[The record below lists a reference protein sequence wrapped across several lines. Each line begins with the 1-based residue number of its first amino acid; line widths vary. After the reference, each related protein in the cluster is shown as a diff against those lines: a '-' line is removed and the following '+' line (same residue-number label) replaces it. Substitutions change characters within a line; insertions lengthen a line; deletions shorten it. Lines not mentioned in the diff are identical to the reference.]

1 MNETLKKQPL
11 IAVVGPTAS
20 GKTALAVELALYF
33 GGEVVSAESMQGYKR
48 MDIATAKPDEAEN
61 KGVPHH
67 LIDLIEP
74 DGAAFSVAQY
84 ARCAHAAIA
93 DIAARGRVPILA
105 GGTGLYIDAVID
117 NIDFS
122 NIRSDESVR
131 AELYAQAEAHGNE
144 YMLEMLRAV
153 DPELAAALHPN
164 NLGRILRALE
174 VYRVTGVPMSEHQR
188 RSRQTPER
196 YDVCMIGLNFTDRAM
211 LYDRVNRRVDLMIER
226 GLIDEARAVSAVCR
240 GTALQ
245 AIGYKELIPYL
256 DAGAPLEEC
265 INRLKQS
272 TRRYA
277 KRQLS
282 WFRRD
287 ARIVWLMVD
296 KSESLRELTEKAVCV
311 VHKSGI
317 L

>member
-1 MNETLKKQPL
+1 MDGTGKKQPL

-20 GKTALAVELALYF
+20 GKTALAVELALRF
-33 GGEVVSAESMQGYKR
+33 GGEVVSADSMQVYKR
-48 MDIATAKPDEAEN
+48 MDIATAKPDEAEK

-84 ARCAHAAIA
+84 ARRAHAAIA

-122 NIRSDESVR
+122 NIRSDEAVR
-131 AELYAQAEAHGNE
+131 AELRALADAHGND
-144 YMLEMLRAV
+144 YMLGLLREA
-153 DPELAAALHPN
+153 DPELAASLHPN

-188 RSRQTPER
+188 RSRQMPAR

-211 LYDRVNRRVDLMIER
+211 LYDRVNRRVDRMMER
-226 GLIDEARAVSAVCR
+226 GLLDEARAIGSACR

-245 AIGYKELIPYL
+245 AIGYKELLPHL
-256 DAGAPLEEC
+256 DGGAPLESC
-265 INRLKQS
+265 IDRLKQS

-287 ARIVWLMVD
+287 ERIVWLMVD
-296 KSESLRELTEKAVCV
+296 QSGSLQELTEKAVCV

>member
-33 GGEVVSAESMQGYKR
+33 GGEVVSADSMQVYKR
-48 MDIATAKPDEAEN
+48 MDIATAKPDEAEK

>member
-20 GKTALAVELALYF
+20 GKTALAVELALCF
-33 GGEVVSAESMQGYKR
+33 GGEVVSADSMQVYKR
-48 MDIATAKPDEAEN
+48 MDIATAKPDEAEK

-84 ARCAHAAIA
+84 ARRAHAAIA

-122 NIRSDESVR
+122 NIRSDESIR
-131 AELYAQAEAHGNE
+131 AGLHALAKAHGNA
-144 YMLEMLRAV
+144 YMLSLLRAV

-188 RSRQTPER
+188 RSRQTPAR

-211 LYDRVNRRVDLMIER
+211 LYDRVNRRVDLMMER
-226 GLIDEARAVSAVCR
+226 GLLDEARAIRFACR

-245 AIGYKELIPYL
+245 AIGYKELLPHL
-256 DAGAPLEEC
+256 DGGAPLEEC
-265 INRLKQS
+265 VNRLKQS

-287 ARIVWLMVD
+287 ERIIWLMVD

>member
-1 MNETLKKQPL
+1 M
-11 IAVVGPTAS
+11 
-20 GKTALAVELALYF
+20 
-33 GGEVVSAESMQGYKR
+33 
-48 MDIATAKPDEAEN
+48 
-61 KGVPHH
+61 PHH

-84 ARCAHAAIA
+84 ARRAHAVIA

-144 YMLEMLRAV
+144 HMLEMLRAV

>member
-33 GGEVVSAESMQGYKR
+33 GGEVVSADSMQVYKR
-48 MDIATAKPDEAEN
+48 MDIATAKPDEAEK

-122 NIRSDESVR
+122 IIRSDESVR

-211 LYDRVNRRVDLMIER
+211 LYDRVNRRVDLMMER

>member
-33 GGEVVSAESMQGYKR
+33 GGEVVSADSMQVYKR
-48 MDIATAKPDEAEN
+48 MDIATAKPDEAEK

-84 ARCAHAAIA
+84 ARRAHAVIA

-122 NIRSDESVR
+122 NIRSDEAVR
-131 AELYAQAEAHGNE
+131 AE
-144 YMLEMLRAV
+144 
-153 DPELAAALHPN
+153 
-164 NLGRILRALE
+164 LRALE

-188 RSRQTPER
+188 RSRQMPAR

-211 LYDRVNRRVDLMIER
+211 LYDRVNRRVDLMMER
-226 GLIDEARAVSAVCR
+226 GLLDEARAVSAVCR

>member
-1 MNETLKKQPL
+1 M
-11 IAVVGPTAS
+11 
-20 GKTALAVELALYF
+20 
-33 GGEVVSAESMQGYKR
+33 
-48 MDIATAKPDEAEN
+48 
-61 KGVPHH
+61 
-67 LIDLIEP
+67 
-74 DGAAFSVAQY
+74 
-84 ARCAHAAIA
+84 
-93 DIAARGRVPILA
+93 
-105 GGTGLYIDAVID
+105 
-117 NIDFS
+117 
-122 NIRSDESVR
+122 
-131 AELYAQAEAHGNE
+131 
-144 YMLEMLRAV
+144 
-153 DPELAAALHPN
+153 
-164 NLGRILRALE
+164 
-174 VYRVTGVPMSEHQR
+174 
-188 RSRQTPER
+188 
-196 YDVCMIGLNFTDRAM
+196 
-211 LYDRVNRRVDLMIER
+211 
-226 GLIDEARAVSAVCR
+226 CR

>member
-33 GGEVVSAESMQGYKR
+33 GGEVVSADSMHVYKR
-48 MDIATAKPDEAEN
+48 MDIATAKPDEAEK

-84 ARCAHAAIA
+84 ARRAHAAIA

-131 AELYAQAEAHGNE
+131 AELRALADAHGND
-144 YMLEMLRAV
+144 YMLGLLREA
-153 DPELAAALHPN
+153 DPELAASLHPN

-188 RSRQTPER
+188 RSRQMPAR

-211 LYDRVNRRVDLMIER
+211 LYDRVNRRVDLMMER
-226 GLIDEARAVSAVCR
+226 GLLDEARAVSAVCR

-256 DAGAPLEEC
+256 DGDAPLEEC
-265 INRLKQS
+265 VNHLKQS

>member
-33 GGEVVSAESMQGYKR
+33 GGEVVSADSMQVYKR
-48 MDIATAKPDEAEN
+48 MDIATAKPDEAEK

-196 YDVCMIGLNFTDRAM
+196 YDVCMM
-211 LYDRVNRRVDLMIER
+211 YDRVNRRVDLMIER

>member
-33 GGEVVSAESMQGYKR
+33 GGEVVSADSMQVYKR
-48 MDIATAKPDEAEN
+48 MDIATAKPDEAEK
-61 KGVPHH
+61 KGVPRH

-84 ARCAHAAIA
+84 ARRAHAVIA

-144 YMLEMLRAV
+144 HMLEMLRAV
-153 DPELAAALHPN
+153 DP
-164 NLGRILRALE
+164 
-174 VYRVTGVPMSEHQR
+174 
-188 RSRQTPER
+188 
-196 YDVCMIGLNFTDRAM
+196 
-211 LYDRVNRRVDLMIER
+211 
-226 GLIDEARAVSAVCR
+226 
-240 GTALQ
+240 
-245 AIGYKELIPYL
+245 
-256 DAGAPLEEC
+256 
-265 INRLKQS
+265 
-272 TRRYA
+272 
-277 KRQLS
+277 
-282 WFRRD
+282 
-287 ARIVWLMVD
+287 
-296 KSESLRELTEKAVCV
+296 SLRPRCTQTTLGAFCALWRSTV
-311 VHKSGI
+311 
-317 L
+317 

>member
-33 GGEVVSAESMQGYKR
+33 GGEVVSADSMQVYKR
-48 MDIATAKPDEAEN
+48 MDIATAKPDEAEK

-226 GLIDEARAVSAVCR
+226 GLTDEARAVSAVCR

>member
-1 MNETLKKQPL
+1 M
-11 IAVVGPTAS
+11 
-20 GKTALAVELALYF
+20 
-33 GGEVVSAESMQGYKR
+33 
-48 MDIATAKPDEAEN
+48 
-61 KGVPHH
+61 
-67 LIDLIEP
+67 
-74 DGAAFSVAQY
+74 
-84 ARCAHAAIA
+84 
-93 DIAARGRVPILA
+93 PILA

-122 NIRSDESVR
+122 NIRSDEAVR
-131 AELYAQAEAHGNE
+131 AELRALADAHGND
-144 YMLEMLRAV
+144 YMLGLLREA
-153 DPELAAALHPN
+153 DPELAASLHPN

-188 RSRQTPER
+188 RSRQMPAR

-211 LYDRVNRRVDLMIER
+211 LYDRVNRRVDLMMER
-226 GLIDEARAVSAVCR
+226 GLLDEARAVSAVCR

>member
-1 MNETLKKQPL
+1 
-11 IAVVGPTAS
+11 
-20 GKTALAVELALYF
+20 
-33 GGEVVSAESMQGYKR
+33 
-48 MDIATAKPDEAEN
+48 
-61 KGVPHH
+61 
-67 LIDLIEP
+67 
-74 DGAAFSVAQY
+74 
-84 ARCAHAAIA
+84 
-93 DIAARGRVPILA
+93 
-105 GGTGLYIDAVID
+105 
-117 NIDFS
+117 
-122 NIRSDESVR
+122 
-131 AELYAQAEAHGNE
+131 
-144 YMLEMLRAV
+144 
-153 DPELAAALHPN
+153 
-164 NLGRILRALE
+164 
-174 VYRVTGVPMSEHQR
+174 
-188 RSRQTPER
+188 
-196 YDVCMIGLNFTDRAM
+196 
-211 LYDRVNRRVDLMIER
+211 MIER

-256 DAGAPLEEC
+256 DGDAPLEEC
-265 INRLKQS
+265 VNHLKQS

>member
-33 GGEVVSAESMQGYKR
+33 GGEVVSADSMQVYKR
-48 MDIATAKPDEAEN
+48 MDIATAKPDEAEK

-84 ARCAHAAIA
+84 ARRAHAVIA

-122 NIRSDESVR
+122 NIRSDEAVR
-131 AELYAQAEAHGNE
+131 AELRALADAHGND
-144 YMLEMLRAV
+144 YMLGLLREA
-153 DPELAAALHPN
+153 DPELAASLHPN

-188 RSRQTPER
+188 RSRQMPAR

-211 LYDRVNRRVDLMIER
+211 LYDRVNRRVDLMMER
-226 GLIDEARAVSAVCR
+226 GLLDEARAVSAVCR

-287 ARIVWLMVD
+287 ARNVWLMVD
-296 KSESLRELTEKAVCV
+296 KSESLRELTEKAGCV

>member
-33 GGEVVSAESMQGYKR
+33 GGEVVSADSMQVYKR
-48 MDIATAKPDEAEN
+48 MDIATAKPDEAEK

-84 ARCAHAAIA
+84 ARRAHAAIA

-131 AELYAQAEAHGNE
+131 AELRALADAHGND
-144 YMLEMLRAV
+144 YMLGLLREA
-153 DPELAAALHPN
+153 DPELAASLHPN

-188 RSRQTPER
+188 RSRQMPAR

-211 LYDRVNRRVDLMIER
+211 LYDRVNRRVDLMMER
-226 GLIDEARAVSAVCR
+226 GLLDEARAVSAVCR

-256 DAGAPLEEC
+256 DGDAPLEEYV
-265 INRLKQS
+265 NHLKQS

>member
-1 MNETLKKQPL
+1 MDGTGKKQPL

-20 GKTALAVELALYF
+20 GKTALAVELALRF
-33 GGEVVSAESMQGYKR
+33 GGEVVSADSMQVYKR
-48 MDIATAKPDEAEN
+48 MDIATAKPDEAEK

-84 ARCAHAAIA
+84 ARRAHAAIA

-122 NIRSDESVR
+122 NIRSDEAVR
-131 AELYAQAEAHGNE
+131 AELRALADAHGND
-144 YMLEMLRAV
+144 YMLGLLREA
-153 DPELAAALHPN
+153 DPELAASLHPN

-188 RSRQTPER
+188 RSRQTPAR

-211 LYDRVNRRVDLMIER
+211 LYDRVNRRVDRMMEH
-226 GLIDEARAVSAVCR
+226 GLLDEARAISAVCR

-245 AIGYKELIPYL
+245 AIGYKELLPHL
-256 DAGAPLEEC
+256 DGGAPLESC
-265 INRLKQS
+265 IDHLKQS

-287 ARIVWLMVD
+287 ERIVWLMVD
-296 KSESLRELTEKAVCV
+296 QSGSLQELTEKAVCV